1 MYFHTKH
8 VAPPPP
14 PLTPLPHHQ
23 RGECQECIRKY
34 QQSGCRMRRRRHFVR
49 QGRGGHLCR
58 LSPRANAGH
67 ETDGQTDGLSAGAL
81 IATCRP
87 RSSPRGGS
95 PVSILSLSHQLI
107 LTLHCCRNQLIVV
120 YRLGAHVTSINITSK
135 WSALHTS
142 ECFRPLWLCFDPVLT
157 FLNSVNTSN
166 LIFNKYRN
174 C

>member
-8 VAPPPP
+8 VAPPPSLPLGP
-14 PLTPLPHHQ
+14 PPHHQ

-67 ETDGQTDGLSAGAL
+67 ETDGRTDRHSAGAL

-95 PVSILSLSHQLI
+95 PVSILSHQLI

-135 WSALHTS
+135 WSALLMS
-142 ECFRPLWLCFDPVLT
+142 AFGCYGSVLT
-157 FLNSVNTSN
+157 GF
-166 LIFNKYRN
+166 
-174 C
+174 